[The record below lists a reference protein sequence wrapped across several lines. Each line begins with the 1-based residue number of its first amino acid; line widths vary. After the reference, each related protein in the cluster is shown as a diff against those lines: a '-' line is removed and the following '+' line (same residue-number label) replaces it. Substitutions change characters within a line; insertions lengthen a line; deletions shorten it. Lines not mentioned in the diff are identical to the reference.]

1 MSLESKRHT
10 GLESEGELAIE
21 NVTAFWERH
30 GRIVLGVLGALVVVG
45 VGAFFFMRSRAAQE
59 SDAAGKLA
67 EASSLYWQGDYARSP
82 EAAKQVV
89 SQYGSTWSGNDAHR
103 ILGDNAF
110 WSGDFKTAVAE
121 YRRYVEKAPAG
132 LLQNSGK
139 RSLAYALES
148 DGQYAEA
155 ARVFDELV
163 GKLDRSSSG
172 EFLIAAAR
180 CYQAISK
187 PQDAL
192 TRLQKL
198 EAEYGET
205 SYAQLARLKIA
216 ELEAVTG
223 SPIH

>member
-1 MSLESKRHT
+1 LESKRHS
-10 GLESEGELAIE
+10 GLESEGEIAIE
-21 NVTAFWERH
+21 HLTSFWDRY
-30 GRIVLGVLGALVVVG
+30 GRIVLGVVGALVVVG

-59 SDAAGKLA
+59 SEAAGRLA
-67 EASSLYWQGDYARSP
+67 EASSLYWQGDYARST

-121 YRRYVEKAPAG
+121 YRRYVEKAPRG
-132 LLQNSGK
+132 LLQDAGK

-155 ARVFDELV
+155 AKVFDELV

-172 EFLIAAAR
+172 EFLLAAAR
-180 CYQAISK
+180 CHQALNQ
-187 PQDAL
+187 PEQAL
-192 TRLQKL
+192 TRLRRL
-198 EAEYGET
+198 ESEFGET
-205 SYAQLARLKIA
+205 SHAQLARLKIA
-216 ELEAVTG
+216 ELEALTG
-223 SPIH
+223 AIPR

>member
-10 GLESEGELAIE
+10 GLESEGEVAIE
-21 NVTAFWERH
+21 SLTNFWDRY
-30 GRIVLGVLGALVVVG
+30 GRIVLGVVGALAVVG
-45 VGAFFFMRSRAAQE
+45 VGAFFFLRSRASQE
-59 SDAAGKLA
+59 SEAAGKLA
-67 EASSLYWQGDYARSP
+67 EASSLYWQGDYARST

-132 LLQNSGK
+132 LLQSSGN

-148 DGQYAEA
+148 DNQYAEA
-155 ARVFDELV
+155 ARVFDGLV

-172 EFLIAAAR
+172 EFLMAAAR
-180 CYQAISK
+180 CYQAINK
-187 PQDAL
+187 PDEAL
-192 TRLQKL
+192 TRLRKL
-198 EAEYGET
+198 EADYGET
-205 SYAQLARLKIA
+205 SYAQLARMKIS
-216 ELEAVTG
+216 ELEAASGAPVR
-223 SPIH
+223 

>member
-10 GLESEGELAIE
+10 GLESEGEVAIE
-21 NVTAFWERH
+21 HLTNFWDRY

-45 VGAFFFMRSRAAQE
+45 VGAFFYLRNRSAQE
-59 SDAAGKLA
+59 SAAAGQLA
-67 EASSLYWQGDYARSP
+67 EASSLYWQGDYARST
-82 EAAKQVV
+82 EAAKRVV

-132 LLQNSGK
+132 LLEYAGK

-155 ARVFDELV
+155 AKVFDELV

-180 CYQAISK
+180 CYQALNQ
-187 PQDAL
+187 PAEAL
-192 TRLQKL
+192 PRLRRL
-198 EAEYGET
+198 EADYGET

-216 ELEAVTG
+216 ELEAATATT
-223 SPIH
+223 PR

>member
-21 NVTAFWERH
+21 NVTAFWDRH

-67 EASSLYWQGDYARSP
+67 EASSLYWQGDYARST

-121 YRRYVEKAPAG
+121 YRRYVDKAPAG
-132 LLQNSGK
+132 LLQSSGK

-155 ARVFDELV
+155 AKVFDELV

-180 CYQAISK
+180 CYQAIDK
-187 PQDAL
+187 PQEAL
-192 TRLQKL
+192 TRLQRL
-198 EAEYGET
+198 EAEFGET

-216 ELEAVTG
+216 ELEAQTG
-223 SPIH
+223 SPVR